1 MEAPFEETEHGL
13 VCKLRGGGVAVLDGQ
28 DVLFG
33 VGAREHADDGAYL
46 ADPGAGRPRAPP
58 RAPDHSPRE

>member
-1 MEAPFEETEHGL
+1 M
-13 VCKLRGGGVAVLDGQ
+13 CKLRGGGVAVLDGQ

-46 ADPGAGRPRAPP
+46 ADPGAARLGAPERKPYDGRL
-58 RAPDHSPRE
+58 E